1 MKEEIKSLLE
11 EILPLV
17 DIDSPFLFA
26 ELDSLGITI
35 IIMALSEKYGIVLTH
50 SDVTSKNL
58 KNLDNIV
65 ALVEKKLMENNE
77 I

>member
-35 IIMALSEKYGIVLTH
+35 ILMALSEKYGIVLTH
-50 SDVTSKNL
+50 SDATPKNL